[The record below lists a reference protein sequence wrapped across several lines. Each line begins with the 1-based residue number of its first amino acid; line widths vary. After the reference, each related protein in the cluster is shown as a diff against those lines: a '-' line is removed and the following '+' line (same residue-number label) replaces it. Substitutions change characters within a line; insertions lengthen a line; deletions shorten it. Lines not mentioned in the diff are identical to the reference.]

1 MSNLFG
7 TNSDKPIK
15 IDDFQFL
22 NFPFRDVIKYGHSYF
37 DTINIFGSKSEAP
50 ILEAIEEGVP
60 KEKVRLLKYFSTI
73 LTMFFENS
81 KSMA

>member
-7 TNSDKPIK
+7 ANCDKQIK

-60 KEKVRLLKYFSTI
+60 KEKVRLFY
-73 LTMFFENS
+73 LTDHVFKNL

>member
-22 NFPFRDVIKYGHSYF
+22 NFPFRDVIKYGHSYL

-60 KEKVRLLKYFSTI
+60 KEKVRLFYHTDHV
-73 LTMFFENS
+73 FENP